1 MSKPLASFLSS
12 LLCARTERGA
22 QLSRDSG
29 VRSFLSSSSSSRERQ
44 SVVPWG
50 TRVQLVHGLTAPETS
65 RPLLPGRLLP
75 EDSRARLRHFHPT
88 VVAHIE
94 RWATGVIADTI
105 FIGDRRTERFLGP
118 TLHVQVP
125 AAARVTVTHAEVRR
139 RSLPTGNGLHERRI
153 EILEAV
159 MNSIRNGLG

>member
-94 RWATGVIADTI
+94 RWATGV
-105 FIGDRRTERFLGP
+105 GRTRSSTAPKPPSG
-118 TLHVQVP
+118 TLSGRSTP
-125 AAARVTVTHAEVRR
+125 SGTL
-139 RSLPTGNGLHERRI
+139 RSLRI
-153 EILEAV
+153 W
-159 MNSIRNGLG
+159 